1 MLTIREESADD
12 VFGVQWVNSEAFE
25 NTAEAELVDELRE
38 NDAISISLVAELD
51 GRVVGHILFS
61 EVSIGS
67 QPYSA
72 RTLGLAPMAVLPE
85 MQNRGVGKMLVE
97 EGLAFC
103 RREGAEVVVVLG
115 HPHFYQRFG
124 FEAAFRHGISYREGV
139 PDDAF
144 MVMELVPGALAKYSG
159 QVHYQPEIE
168 GM

>member
-12 VFGVQWVNSEAFE
+12 VFAIQWVNAEAFE
-25 NTAEAELVDELRE
+25 TTAEAELVDELRE
-38 NDAISISLVAELD
+38 NDAISVSLVADLD

-72 RTLGLAPMAVLPE
+72 LTLGLAPMAVLPE
-85 MQNRGVGKMLVE
+85 LQKRGIGSMLVK
-97 EGLAFC
+97 EGLEFC

-115 HPHFYQRFG
+115 HPHFYPRFG
-124 FEAAFRHGISYREGV
+124 FEAAVRHGITYREGV

-144 MVMELVPGALAKYSG
+144 MAIELVPGALAKYSG
-159 QVHYQPEIE
+159 EVHYQPEIE